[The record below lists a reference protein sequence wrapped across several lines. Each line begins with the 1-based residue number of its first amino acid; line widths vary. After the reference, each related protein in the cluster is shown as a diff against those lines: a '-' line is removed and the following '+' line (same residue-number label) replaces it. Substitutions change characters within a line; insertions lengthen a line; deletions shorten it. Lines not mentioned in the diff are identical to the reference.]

1 MGLAV
6 AQKIITPELAA
17 IAEQGGEGVYHLDPT
32 KSPKTIDIVTLGG
45 ARKTA
50 LGLYQLDGDTLKLC
64 LSLDPAKVS
73 ERPKEFGSREG
84 ESRVVVTL
92 KRVPEAELPGSP
104 KGTYALPKGTDGTG
118 WAIAL
123 DGAGKFS
130 MTRNGQ
136 LLVGGRY
143 RISGDVVE
151 FTDDEGPAREKGDR
165 QTGTYRWRL
174 AGQALLFTHV
184 KDEAPGRLGT
194 LTRGAW
200 VKVPDPVP
208 SPAPKP

>member
-1 MGLAV
+1 AAALDLMQPTLTFTADKVTGKAAGAMPKEFMGFAV

-84 ESRVVVTL
+84 EGRVVVTL
-92 KRVPEAELPGSP
+92 QRVPAAELPGSP
-104 KGTYALPKGTDGTG
+104 NRTFALPKG
-118 WAIAL
+118 
-123 DGAGKFS
+123 
-130 MTRNGQ
+130 
-136 LLVGGRY
+136 
-143 RISGDVVE
+143 
-151 FTDDEGPAREKGDR
+151 
-165 QTGTYRWRL
+165 
-174 AGQALLFTHV
+174 
-184 KDEAPGRLGT
+184 
-194 LTRGAW
+194 
-200 VKVPDPVP
+200 PDPIP
-208 SPAPKP
+208 PPAPKP